1 MKKIKVNGWAILST
15 VFILMIVLPNINVI
29 VNLFNKPS
37 ENWYHIKEYLLKNY
51 ITNTLIICLFTGL
64 FTAILGVSLSWLVS
78 AYEFPMRKFF
88 RWALILPLSIPPYIA
103 AYTYAGILGYTGFI
117 QTFLRNSLGLNL
129 SQKYFDIMSIP
140 GTVFIFTIFLLP
152 YVYMVVRSY
161 LEKQSASL
169 VENARLLGE
178 GHLGVF
184 VKVVIPI
191 SRVVI
196 ISGVTLVIL
205 EVLSDYGVV
214 SYFGIQTFSTAI
226 FKSWFGM
233 SDMDSAIRLAAILLI
248 SVFVVMNGEK
258 YLRRRKKYSSTNT
271 KLRPFARTRLN
282 GLYGVLAFLYCSTI
296 LVLGFLIPTIQLIAW
311 GIMSYSKIINTDFFI
326 LIYNSLWISTISG
339 VFIVIMA
346 IIIAN
351 YTRMSDNLLS
361 KLYSKI
367 TLMGYSIPGAVIA
380 ITMVIFFVGIDNR
393 LGWLYKI
400 FDPNA
405 PTLVL
410 SMSLIMLIFAYLVR
424 FLAVGYQSIEGGF
437 EKIGKKFY
445 EASRTLGYSK
455 SKTFL
460 FIDLPMMRPAILSA
474 LSLVFVDAIKELPL
488 ALLLRPFNF
497 NTLATK
503 VFEYANDEM
512 IVEASI
518 PSLIIIF
525 LSFITIFVLYKVV
538 DKEDEY
544 A

>member
-1 MKKIKVNGWAILST
+1 MKTIKVNGWAILST

-37 ENWYHIKEYLLKNY
+37 ENWYHIKEYLLKDY
-51 ITNTLIICLFTGL
+51 ITNTVIICLFTGL
-64 FTAILGVSLSWLVS
+64 LTAILGVSLSWLVS

-191 SRVVI
+191 SRIVI

-351 YTRMSDNLLS
+351 YTRMSDNLIS

-380 ITMVIFFVGIDNR
+380 ITMVIFFVDIDNR

-474 LSLVFVDAIKELPL
+474 LSLVFVDTIKELPL

>member
-1 MKKIKVNGWAILST
+1 MKTIKVNSWAILST

-37 ENWYHIKEYLLKNY
+37 ENWYHIKEYLLKDY
-51 ITNTLIICLFTGL
+51 ITNTVIICLFTGL
-64 FTAILGVSLSWLVS
+64 LTAILGVSLSWLVS

-191 SRVVI
+191 SRIVI

-380 ITMVIFFVGIDNR
+380 ITMVIFFVDIDNR

-474 LSLVFVDAIKELPL
+474 LSLVFVDTIKELPL